1 MCFTIALHAFS
12 HLRPSSAHAFMCLS
26 SGNASHALAHW
37 SHDFTQ
43 ESQIRTECG
52 PPLETICAAAA
63 QTVAQSWQFAKDF
76 RCSFLPS
83 ASRCAQ
89 WVAQES
95 HARWQSEQAL
105 AHACII
111 AL

>member
-12 HLRPSSAHAFMCLS
+12 HLRHSSAHAFMCLS

-43 ESQIRTECG
+43 DSQIRTECG

-63 QTVAQSWQFAKDF
+63 QTVAQSKAEFANVHGTCLSLKNVI
-76 RCSFLPS
+76 STPTTEIVIS
-83 ASRCAQ
+83 TQ
-89 WVAQES
+89 VTG
-95 HARWQSEQAL
+95 
-105 AHACII
+105 I
-111 AL
+111 AEKKPT